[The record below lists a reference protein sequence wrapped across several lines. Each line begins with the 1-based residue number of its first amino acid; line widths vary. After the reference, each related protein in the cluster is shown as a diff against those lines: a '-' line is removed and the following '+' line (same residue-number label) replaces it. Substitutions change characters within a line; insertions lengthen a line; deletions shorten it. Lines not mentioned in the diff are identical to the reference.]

1 MLNFK
6 GHSFP
11 NLLVGLG
18 VITSVFTL
26 SLQKPAAAQYTNQYP
41 LFYDLQENWANS
53 CIVKL
58 ANQGI
63 INGYPDGSFRPMMY
77 INRAEFAAIVGKAF
91 PQIPR
96 TRRRV
101 EFRDVHV
108 YDWAHN
114 HVVEAYQRNFLSGYP
129 GRVFKPNQRIT
140 RSQVLVALASG
151 LNYVPSR
158 NVTSTLKTN
167 FADAN
172 KIPQYAQSKIA
183 AATERSIVVNYPDI
197 RFLHPNKQATRAE
210 VAAFLCQALASPN
223 EASVVPQQYIVNNPI
238 PLTAQSP
245 Y

>member
-1 MLNFK
+1 MFSFK
-6 GHSFP
+6 RRAFP
-11 NLLVGLG
+11 TLLVGLG

-26 SLQKPAAAQYTNQYP
+26 SSQKPAVAQYTNQYP
-41 LFYDLQENWANS
+41 LFYDLQGNWANS

-101 EFRDVHV
+101 EFRDVQV

-114 HVVEAYQRNFLSGYP
+114 HVAEAYQRNFLSGYP
-129 GRVFKPNQRIT
+129 GRVFKPSQRIT

-158 NVTSTLKTN
+158 NVISTLKTN

-183 AATERSIVVNYPDI
+183 AATERSIVVNYPDV

-223 EASVVPQQYIVNNPI
+223 EAFVVPQQYIVNYPI

>member
-1 MLNFK
+1 MFSFK
-6 GHSFP
+6 RRSLP
-11 NLLVGLG
+11 ALLIGLG
-18 VITSVFTL
+18 VMTNVFTFL
-26 SLQKPAAAQYTNQYP
+26 SHKPAVAQYSNQYP
-41 LFYDLQENWANS
+41 LFYDLHGNWANS

-96 TRRRV
+96 TRRGV

-114 HVVEAYQRNFLSGYP
+114 HVAQAYQRNFLSGYP

-167 FADAN
+167 FADAH

-183 AATERSIVVNYPDI
+183 AATERSIVVNYPDV
-197 RFLHPNKQATRAE
+197 RLLHPNKQATRAE
-210 VAAFLCQALASPN
+210 VAAFLCQALATSN
-223 EASVVPQQYIVNNPI
+223 EASVIPQQYIVNYPTS
-238 PLTAQSP
+238 LTAQSR
-245 Y
+245 